1 MFVYIILS
9 FKGRYSVSF
18 ILKKEGIIINNS
30 SYANFR
36 NMPKNKKDE
45 YLVNESIPFPK
56 VLVIDAN
63 GNALGVQDRKTALSM
78 AKTAN
83 LDLFCIQPQATP
95 PVCKILDFGK
105 YRYQL
110 EKKKKENE
118 KKQKAM
124 AQDIKQIQL
133 SPVIDKHD
141 IETKVRH
148 SINFLKDGD
157 KVKVLVRFKGRQLA
171 HPEVGEEVMNRFI
184 SMCGDIC
191 VVEKAPVLD
200 GKNLIATLAPKKQ

>member
-1 MFVYIILS
+1 
-9 FKGRYSVSF
+9 
-18 ILKKEGIIINNS
+18 
-30 SYANFR
+30 
-36 NMPKNKKDE
+36 MPTSKKDD
-45 YLVNESIPFPK
+45 YIVNEQIRFPK
-56 VLVIDAN
+56 VLVIDEN
-63 GNALGVQDRKTALSM
+63 GNALGVKDRREALNM
-78 AKTAN
+78 AKEAN
-83 LDLFCIQPQATP
+83 LDLFCISPQATP

-124 AQDIKQIQL
+124 IQDIKQIQL

-148 SINFLKDGD
+148 SINFLKNGD
-157 KVKVLVRFKGRQLA
+157 KVRVMVRFKGMQMA

-184 SMCGDIC
+184 MMCEEVC
-191 VVEKAPVLD
+191 TVEKKPVMD
-200 GKNLIATLAPKKQ
+200 GRNLVATLAPKK